1 MNTLKVIENWIIEN
15 STVLDL
21 GCGDGAMLERLKI
34 KKSIRGY
41 GVEIDK
47 KNINLCLEKGLE
59 VLEQNIDDGLLNFK
73 DQSFDTVIVSE
84 TIQVLRNPKETLK
97 EVTRIGKQS
106 IIVIP
111 NFGYWRSRLTVFLK
125 GKMPITESLPQE
137 WYETPNIHLC
147 TISDFESLC
156 LDLNILIK
164 EKKVLNSRGA
174 VNKMYSFWANLL
186 GSWVI
191 YKLSR

>member
-1 MNTLKVIENWIIEN
+1 M
-15 STVLDL
+15 
-21 GCGDGAMLERLKI
+21 
-34 KKSIRGY
+34 
-41 GVEIDK
+41 
-47 KNINLCLEKGLE
+47 
-59 VLEQNIDDGLLNFK
+59 LNFK

-164 EKKVLNSRGA
+164 EKRVLNSRGT

>member
-1 MNTLKVIENWIIEN
+1 MNTLKVIENWITEG
-15 STVLDL
+15 SAVLDL

-47 KNINLCLEKGLE
+47 KNINLCLERGLE

-164 EKKVLNSRGA
+164 EKIR
-174 VNKMYSFWANLL
+174 
-186 GSWVI
+186 
-191 YKLSR
+191 